1 MVGFPQILGGV
12 SLRTGI
18 RVMRMAL
25 GVLAV
30 GFALGGCGQKG
41 PLHLPD
47 QAPSAAKPLKPAP

>member
-1 MVGFPQILGGV
+1 
-12 SLRTGI
+12 
-18 RVMRMAL
+18 MRMTL